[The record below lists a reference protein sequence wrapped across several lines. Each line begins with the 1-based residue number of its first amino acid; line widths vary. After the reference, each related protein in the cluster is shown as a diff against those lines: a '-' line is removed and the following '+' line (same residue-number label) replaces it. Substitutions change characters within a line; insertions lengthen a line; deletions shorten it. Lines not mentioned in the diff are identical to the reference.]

1 MAAYAGLAF
10 LSFLWG
16 SSFLLIKIASRAF
29 DPLEFAL
36 ARVGVAAAAMLLTS
50 ALSGKVWPGSR
61 PGLWAKLL
69 ALALI
74 GQVIPFLL
82 LGKAATLTTS
92 ADMALMMG
100 AQPIFVF
107 LFGRILGSRDRWTWL
122 AAFGLALGFVG
133 VAVAFWSPGADSGAH
148 SVLGRAFALAA
159 GIFYGTGAII
169 SGAATREIGAVR
181 AVTASMTISTLVL
194 TLIGL
199 MFGKLPPLATLFQT
213 PLAPMLAIGAL
224 GVFNTALAYYVY
236 FRLVNEEGPTF
247 ASLNNYIVPLIGVV
261 GGAVALAEPVAPSA
275 WAGLALVL
283 CGVAL
288 TGRSLRPAKSALTGA
303 GRARQL
309 ETAAPSISE
318 ASHDR
323 PFRPSANQTYH
334 ICCNKTEISERS
346 SLFSNHLIQLPT
358 SIEPGGSSE
367 ERPDPRER
375 RQRRRM
381 VQSTTNG
388 RSFAV
393 AHRVPRSEG

>member
-29 DPLEFAL
+29 DPFDFAL

-50 ALSGKVWPGSR
+50 VLSGKVWPGSR

-82 LGKAATLTTS
+82 LGQAATLTTS

-107 LFGRILGSRDRWTWL
+107 LFGRFLGSQDRWTWL
-122 AAFGLALGFVG
+122 AAFGLAIGFAG
-133 VAVAFWSPGADSGAH
+133 VAVAFWSPGAHSGDH

-194 TLIGL
+194 TTIGL
-199 MFGKLPPLATLFQT
+199 MLGRPSPLATLLQT
-213 PLAPMLAIGAL
+213 PLAPILAMGAL

-236 FRLVNEEGPTF
+236 FRLVHDEGPTF

-261 GGAVALAEPVAPSA
+261 GGAVALAEPVASSA

-283 CGVAL
+283 GGVAL
-288 TGRSLRPAKSALTGA
+288 TGASLRPAKAHLPGARTRSA
-303 GRARQL
+303 
-309 ETAAPSISE
+309 
-318 ASHDR
+318 
-323 PFRPSANQTYH
+323 
-334 ICCNKTEISERS
+334 RS
-346 SLFSNHLIQLPT
+346 N
-358 SIEPGGSSE
+358 
-367 ERPDPRER
+367 
-375 RQRRRM
+375 
-381 VQSTTNG
+381 
-388 RSFAV
+388 
-393 AHRVPRSEG
+393 